1 MSFETAKPVT
11 PESFNQDF
19 QFTRR
24 PQVRYPA
31 KKEAKQS
38 VNISTDTRAKS
49 AMRRMQNPYAP
60 KLSYSDNGQISNGT
74 ATGQFFSAVA

>member
-11 PESFNQDF
+11 PESFSQEF

-24 PQVRYPA
+24 PQVRYPV
-31 KKEAKQS
+31 KSESKQS
-38 VNISTDTRAKS
+38 VNISKETKSRA

-60 KLSYSDNGQISNGT
+60 KLSYGTNGEISRGI
-74 ATGQFFSAVA
+74 AIGQFFSAVA